1 MSSATLTKNYEFYS
15 NADLSMYGG
24 EWVAIINEKVIAHG
38 KQVKELMKKANE
50 TNPGVTP
57 FIVKVPKAQ
66 RLLALGQKK

>member
-1 MSSATLTKNYEFYS
+1 MSSTTLTKNYEFYS

-38 KQVKELMKKANE
+38 KQVKELMKKAKE

-57 FIVKVPKAQ
+57 FIVKVPAKKM
-66 RLLALGQKK
+66 LLW